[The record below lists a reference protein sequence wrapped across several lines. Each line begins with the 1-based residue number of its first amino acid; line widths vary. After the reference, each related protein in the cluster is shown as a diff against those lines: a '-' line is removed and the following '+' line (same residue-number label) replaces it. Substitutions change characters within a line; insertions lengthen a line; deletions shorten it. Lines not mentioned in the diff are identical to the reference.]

1 MTFELDSA
9 SVGKLEVPS
18 ALVQVG
24 RVGSVQLL
32 ETNADVVASVPNA
45 IEEIAAIPYVPDNV
59 GTALRRLNTNGEMT
73 AKFELALPIKELHEY
88 QKSQHAALSV
98 MRSSRTEGCLSR

>member
-59 GTALRRLNTNGEMT
+59 
-73 AKFELALPIKELHEY
+73 ELPFGA
-88 QKSQHAALSV
+88 
-98 MRSSRTEGCLSR
+98 